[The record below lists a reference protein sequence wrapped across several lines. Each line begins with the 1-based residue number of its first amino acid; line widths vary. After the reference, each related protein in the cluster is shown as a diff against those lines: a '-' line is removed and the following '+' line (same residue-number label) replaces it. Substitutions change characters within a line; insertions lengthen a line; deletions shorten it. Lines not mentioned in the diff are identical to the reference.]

1 MGRVK
6 LYAHANGD
14 VIEMELDADRDAVGA
29 QIGPKR
35 HTVVLDDLKT
45 SIRTAFLDNR
55 RIEFGWT
62 RQEDR
67 YVILIEGIEY
77 EIDVRDAREEKA
89 ARFRREAA
97 AQSGDTEVKAPIP
110 GLISKVLVAEG
121 DKVKKDQ
128 PILTLDAMKLENE
141 IAAPKDGTIKSISVK
156 PGAKVDKGQVLV
168 VVA

>member
-14 VIEMELDADRDAVGA
+14 VIEMELDTDRDAVGA
-29 QIGPKR
+29 QVGTRR
-35 HTVVLDDLKT
+35 HLVILDDQKA

-55 RIEFGWT
+55 RIEFGWS
-62 RQEDR
+62 RVDDD

-77 EIDVRDAREEKA
+77 RIAVHDARGEKA
-89 ARFRREAA
+89 TKFRRKATAET
-97 AQSGDTEVKAPIP
+97 GDTEIKAPIP
-110 GLISKVLVAEG
+110 GMISKVLVAEG

-128 PILTLDAMKLENE
+128 PLLTLDAMKLENE
-141 IAAPKDGTIKSISVK
+141 IASPKDGTIKSIAAK
-156 PGAKVDKGQVLV
+156 AGAKVDKGQTLV

>member
-1 MGRVK
+1 VK

-14 VIEMELDADRDAVGA
+14 VIEMELDADRDAVAA

-35 HTVVLDDLKT
+35 HAIVLDDLKT
-45 SIRTAFLDNR
+45 SIRTAFLDHR

-62 RQEDR
+62 REDDE

-77 EIDVRDAREEKA
+77 RIAVHDARGEKA
-89 ARFRREAA
+89 TKFRRKAA
-97 AQSGDTEVKAPIP
+97 ADTGDTEIKAPIP
-110 GLISKVLVAEG
+110 GMISKVLVAEG

-128 PILTLDAMKLENE
+128 PLMTLDAMKLENE
-141 IAAPKDGTIKSISVK
+141 IGSPKDGTVKSVSVK
-156 PGAKVDKGQVLV
+156 PGSKVDKGQTLV

>member
-1 MGRVK
+1 MK

-14 VIEMELDADRDAVGA
+14 VIEMELDADRDAVAA

-35 HTVVLDDLKT
+35 HAIVLDDLKT

-62 RQEDR
+62 REDDE

-77 EIDVRDAREEKA
+77 RIAVHDARGEKA
-89 ARFRREAA
+89 TKFRRKAA
-97 AQSGDTEVKAPIP
+97 ADTGDTEVKAPIP

-121 DKVKKDQ
+121 DRVKKDQ
-128 PILTLDAMKLENE
+128 PLMTLDAMKLENE
-141 IAAPKDGTIKSISVK
+141 IGSPKDGTVKSIAVK
-156 PGAKVDKGQVLV
+156 PGSKVDKGQTLV

>member
-1 MGRVK
+1 VK

-14 VIEMELDADRDAVGA
+14 VIEMELDADRDAVAA

-35 HTVVLDDLKT
+35 HAIVLDDLKT
-45 SIRTAFLDNR
+45 SIRTAFLDHR

-62 RQEDR
+62 REDDE

-77 EIDVRDAREEKA
+77 RIAVHDARGEKA
-89 ARFRREAA
+89 TKFRRKAA
-97 AQSGDTEVKAPIP
+97 ADTGDTEVKAPIP

-121 DKVKKDQ
+121 DRVKKDQ
-128 PILTLDAMKLENE
+128 PLMTLDAMKLENE
-141 IAAPKDGTIKSISVK
+141 IGSPKDGTVKSIAVK
-156 PGAKVDKGQVLV
+156 AGSKVDKGQTLV

>member
-1 MGRVK
+1 MK

-14 VIEMELDADRDAVGA
+14 VIEMELDADRDAVAA

-35 HTVVLDDLKT
+35 HAIVLDDLKT
-45 SIRTAFLDNR
+45 SIRTAFLDHR

-62 RQEDR
+62 REDDE

-77 EIDVRDAREEKA
+77 RIAVHDARGEKA
-89 ARFRREAA
+89 TKFRRKAA
-97 AQSGDTEVKAPIP
+97 ADTGDTEVKAPIP

-121 DKVKKDQ
+121 DRVKKDQ
-128 PILTLDAMKLENE
+128 PLMTLDAMKLENE
-141 IAAPKDGTIKSISVK
+141 IGSPKDGTVKSIAVK
-156 PGAKVDKGQVLV
+156 AGSKVDKGQTLV

>member
-1 MGRVK
+1 MK

-14 VIEMELDADRDAVGA
+14 VIEMELDADRDAVAA

-35 HTVVLDDLKT
+35 HAIVLDDLKT
-45 SIRTAFLDNR
+45 SIRTAFLDHR

-62 RQEDR
+62 REDDE

-77 EIDVRDAREEKA
+77 RIAVHDARGEKA
-89 ARFRREAA
+89 TKFRRKAA
-97 AQSGDTEVKAPIP
+97 ADTGDTEVKAPIP

-128 PILTLDAMKLENE
+128 PLMTLDAMKLENE
-141 IAAPKDGTIKSISVK
+141 IGSPKDGTVKSIAVK
-156 PGAKVDKGQVLV
+156 AGSKVDKGQTLV

>member
-14 VIEMELDADRDAVGA
+14 VIEMELDADRDAVAA

-35 HTVVLDDLKT
+35 HAIVLDDLKT

-62 RQEDR
+62 REDDE
-67 YVILIEGIEY
+67 YLILIEGIEY
-77 EIDVRDAREEKA
+77 RIAVHDARGEKA
-89 ARFRREAA
+89 TKFRRKAA
-97 AQSGDTEVKAPIP
+97 ADTGDTEVKAPIP

-128 PILTLDAMKLENE
+128 PLMTLDAMKLENE
-141 IAAPKDGTIKSISVK
+141 IGSPKDGTVKSIAAKVGS
-156 PGAKVDKGQVLV
+156 KVDKGQVLV
-168 VVA
+168 IVA

>member
-1 MGRVK
+1 MK

-14 VIEMELDADRDAVGA
+14 VIEMELDADRDAVAA

-35 HTVVLDDLKT
+35 HAIVLDDLKT

-62 RQEDR
+62 REDDE

-77 EIDVRDAREEKA
+77 RIAVHDARGEKA
-89 ARFRREAA
+89 TKFRRKAA
-97 AQSGDTEVKAPIP
+97 ADTGDTEVKAPIP

-121 DKVKKDQ
+121 DRVKKDQ
-128 PILTLDAMKLENE
+128 PLMTLDAMKLENE
-141 IAAPKDGTIKSISVK
+141 IGSPKDGTVKSIAVK
-156 PGAKVDKGQVLV
+156 AGSKVDKGQTLV

>member
-1 MGRVK
+1 MK

-14 VIEMELDADRDAVGA
+14 VIEMDLDADRDAVGA
-29 QIGPKR
+29 QIGAKR
-35 HTVVLDDLKT
+35 HTVVLDDHKT
-45 SIRTAFLDNR
+45 SIRTAFLDHR

-62 RQEDR
+62 RQEDH

-77 EIDVRDAREEKA
+77 HVDVRDAREEKA
-89 ARFRREAA
+89 AKFRREAA

-141 IAAPKDGTIKSISVK
+141 IASPKDGTIKSIAAK

-168 VVA
+168 VVS